1 MFEGFGVIPMP
12 QPQHSL
18 EEQTAFKESA
28 LRTYNEKKIFKQD
41 RTWFFNLK
49 AGLKFMRNLHGGELL
64 TASIIDVIHLWSEH
78 NA

>member
-28 LRTYNEKKIFKQD
+28 LRTMKRK
-41 RTWFFNLK
+41 
-49 AGLKFMRNLHGGELL
+49 LL
-64 TASIIDVIHLWSEH
+64 LSEDKT
-78 NA
+78 